1 MKVLIIVPGFPINV
15 EDIKGGVYSA
25 LSNLLIGF
33 ANANIAVRVVSFN
46 REISEPLVTNYSH
59 NIAIHYT
66 PEGKLP
72 YVFNFIFKG
81 SAVIKNTPRNLTPL

>member
-59 NIAIHYT
+59 NIPFIIHQKASYPT
-66 PEGKLP
+66 FSTL
-72 YVFNFIFKG
+72 FL
-81 SAVIKNTPRNLTPL
+81 RDRQ